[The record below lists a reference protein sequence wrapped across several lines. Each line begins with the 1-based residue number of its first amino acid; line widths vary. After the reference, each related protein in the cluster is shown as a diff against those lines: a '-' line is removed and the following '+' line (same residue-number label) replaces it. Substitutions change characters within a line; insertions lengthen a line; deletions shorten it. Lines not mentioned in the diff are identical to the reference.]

1 MNSIIIIAKKAFKP
15 EFSLFWILALTF
27 GFFSMKVGNYFYS
40 TGNLMN
46 ILAQA
51 SAMAIM
57 VLGVTW
63 VIGANEMDCSFPDIA
78 ACASMIFAM
87 MVHKGNA
94 ISISIICA
102 LVVGVLL
109 GLMTSFFVVKFN
121 FHSLI
126 TTIAMATIA
135 KSIAAIIYQGM
146 PLPIPCIKSTS
157 FNAFINS
164 SYMGIPMIFIIT
176 IVLYIGLYI
185 LQEKTKYGQYIYAMG
200 ENRQA
205 VKETGIKAKRILTSV
220 FVTSAAFAAFGGILM
235 VFTVY
240 GSGQP
245 KMGSSFFLDGFT
257 TVFLG
262 AMVMKLGKTNV
273 VGTFFGALML
283 AVLVNGMTMMGSSFA
298 TGQIIKGLL
307 LVIGVVVVSMTQKRK
322 RGKVGILKYE

>member
-1 MNSIIIIAKKAFKP
+1 MNSMVTITKKAFKP

-27 GFFSMKVGNYFYS
+27 GFFSIKVGNYFYS

-94 ISISIICA
+94 IGISIICA

-146 PLPIPCIKSTS
+146 PL
-157 FNAFINS
+157 
-164 SYMGIPMIFIIT
+164 
-176 IVLYIGLYI
+176 
-185 LQEKTKYGQYIYAMG
+185 
-200 ENRQA
+200 
-205 VKETGIKAKRILTSV
+205 
-220 FVTSAAFAAFGGILM
+220 
-235 VFTVY
+235 
-240 GSGQP
+240 
-245 KMGSSFFLDGFT
+245 
-257 TVFLG
+257 
-262 AMVMKLGKTNV
+262 
-273 VGTFFGALML
+273 
-283 AVLVNGMTMMGSSFA
+283 
-298 TGQIIKGLL
+298 
-307 LVIGVVVVSMTQKRK
+307 
-322 RGKVGILKYE
+322 